1 MNKKFKDGEC
11 AYKNTGSSHL
21 KLCHSYLFRG
31 FYIDSITRNTYFI
44 EVLSTQMKS
53 VKNCIHSLTKFCIKR
68 VQSFSRKRTEM
79 NT

>member
-1 MNKKFKDGEC
+1 MESVPIKIPGRATLSF
-11 AYKNTGSSHL
+11 ATPI
-21 KLCHSYLFRG
+21 YLEV
-31 FYIDSITRNTYFI
+31 SITRNTYFI

-53 VKNCIHSLTKFCIKR
+53 VKNSIHSLTKFYIKR